1 MVARHLANLEAVLSK
16 PRLDVYVNPGGTDFD
31 KIVNYFWNIDL
42 AEALVPSLHA
52 IEVALR
58 NAIHTYMTQKTGDS
72 LWFFQK
78 RLLRPD
84 ELQDF
89 LAAYNKVHKKPNP
102 VDGLIVSQC
111 MFGFW
116 SALLSRTY
124 DEEIWK
130 PNGYEALYTVFPGA
144 AKANPNGN
152 NYSRGDI
159 AERMF
164 MINQL
169 RNRVFHYERIYEW
182 TYRKGNEKSEVVRTA
197 RQDHHDIHEAIKW
210 LSPMLHEM
218 IQAVDNFDA
227 AWNGRDEVAED
238 LKKRLGL

>member
-1 MVARHLANLEAVLSK
+1 MVAGHLENLEAVLSK
-16 PRLDVYVNPGGTDFD
+16 PRLDAYVNPGGTDFD

-58 NAIHTYMTQKTGDS
+58 NAIHTYMTQATGES

-84 ELQDF
+84 QLQDF
-89 LAAYNKVHKKPNP
+89 LAAYDKVHKKPDP

-116 SALLSRTY
+116 SALLGRGY
-124 DEEIWK
+124 DELIWK
-130 PNGYEALYTVFPGA
+130 PNGYRALYAVFPGA
-144 AKANPNGN
+144 VKANPKGK
-152 NYSRGDI
+152 NYSREDI

-182 TYRKGNEKSEVVRTA
+182 TYRKGDATNQVVRTA
-197 RQDHHDIHEAIKW
+197 QQDHHDIHEALKW

-218 IQAVDNFDA
+218 IHAVDNFDA
-227 AWNGRDEVAED
+227 AWHGRAAVAAD
-238 LKKRLGL
+238 LKQRLGI